1 MRLCLV
7 VFTFVLQVFGVHLLI
22 VPDEIPT
29 ILSVIY
35 SNIPVLKKGTD
46 SRLGWG
52 FRLGDRA
59 DFQVLVE
66 LGPQTYTQPLGNQG
80 DNNSNK
86 RNTLNTLSD
95 TLYAQRQKEKQQK
108 QEKQK
113 EISDTEGGKWLE
125 SWSKSVREKP
135 VGDEVQ
141 DVPPGAKPGIAVGE
155 IDAKSVIPDD
165 ATLKLLELHKEK
177 RVEATTESEST
188 TKSE

>member
-1 MRLCLV
+1 MKLCLV
-7 VFTFVLQVFGVHLLI
+7 VFTFILHIFGAHLLI

-59 DFQVLVE
+59 DFQILVE
-66 LGPQTYTQPLGNQG
+66 LGPQTYTQPLANQG
-80 DNNSNK
+80 DSSNK

-95 TLYAQRQKEKQQK
+95 TLYAQRQRDKQQK
-108 QEKQK
+108 QEKQEKEK
-113 EISDTEGGKWLE
+113 EISEGGKWLE
-125 SWSKSVREKP
+125 TWSKSVREKP
-135 VGDEVQ
+135 AEAEAQ
-141 DVPPGAKPGIAVGE
+141 EVPPGAKPGIAVGE

-177 RVEATTESEST
+177 QVTTESEST